1 MFFLSKRIERADTN
15 YEGELLLACDNTEK
29 VCRER
34 RVPDE
39 VGESLVEGP
48 VVGRELG
55 SVIEAWNEI
64 VENSARSCQSSWIH
78 VCCSIP
84 EHE

>member
-1 MFFLSKRIERADTN
+1 MFFLSKRVETADTN
-15 YEGELLLACDNTEK
+15 YEGELLLAWENAED

-48 VVGRELG
+48 AVGRELG
-55 SVIEAWNEI
+55 GVIEVWNEI
-64 VENSARSCQSSWIH
+64 VENSACSCQSSWILM
-78 VCCSIP
+78 CCCIP
-84 EHE
+84 KHE